1 MTSCI
6 LQLPTKKCLLFNIG
20 GGGILSWFIK
30 NNLFETLSHQHT
42 YDLNDIVM
50 CLGRRQLFII
60 CSFRFLSSQMFF
72 KKNDNFL
79 ERPIS
84 DMFMKV
90 KKSDKI
96 IEFVRFKLITVPRGT
111 KDLLMLKN
119 MHTTTFINCNSTT
132 KFITK
137 VLVNKSFIRRN
148 KVNLPLPAR
157 RQY

>member
-1 MTSCI
+1 
-6 LQLPTKKCLLFNIG
+6 
-20 GGGILSWFIK
+20 
-30 NNLFETLSHQHT
+30 
-42 YDLNDIVM
+42 
-50 CLGRRQLFII
+50 
-60 CSFRFLSSQMFF
+60 MFF

-119 MHTTTFINCNSTT
+119 MHTTTFKNCNSTT
-132 KFITK
+132 EFITK

-148 KVNLPLPAR
+148 KVNLLI
-157 RQY
+157 